1 MAAFIIFAL
10 IVLVF
15 IAIYQIA
22 KAAETASILR
32 GNEREQ
38 YFRTNKIMAWLL
50 LITFILGM
58 YGIYKCH
65 VALIDKMLPVPAS
78 DHGVKYE
85 EMFKVTLILT
95 GIVFFLTQA
104 LLFFFILKYK
114 DTGKHKSSYMPHNNM
129 LELVWTVIPTIFLVI
144 LVVIGLRNW
153 ITMTGEAP
161 KDKLVVEIVG
171 RQFNFIIRYPGPDGQ
186 FGKTDFRKINDEN
199 NILGLDWNDPFSKD
213 DIIIQ
218 NSEMH
223 IISGKPVQLVIKSR
237 DVLHDIGLPHFR
249 MKMDAVPG
257 IITTMWFTPLYTTKE
272 MQEITKNPEFVY
284 EINCA
289 EMCGKGHFSMRGT
302 VVVSTQAEFD
312 DWIKGQP
319 SYFSSIQ
326 PAQEAAPAPE
336 GTPAPQSPAPVDS
349 NATATPQAKVAAN

>member
-32 GNEREQ
+32 GNEKEQ

-50 LITFILGM
+50 LITFLLGM

-65 VALIDKMLPVPAS
+65 MALIDKMLPVPAS
-78 DHGVKYE
+78 NHGVKYE
-85 EMFKVTLILT
+85 EMLYVTLILT

-104 LLFFFILKYK
+104 LLFYFIMKYK
-114 DTGKHKSSYMPHNNM
+114 DTGKHRAAYIPHNNT
-129 LELVWTVIPTIFLVI
+129 LEVIWTVVPTIFLVI
-144 LVVIGLRNW
+144 LVVIGLKNW
-153 ITMTGEAP
+153 ITMTGEPP
-161 KDKLVVEIVG
+161 KDKMVVEIVG

-199 NILGLDWNDPFSKD
+199 NILGLDWNDEFAKD

-272 MQEITKNPEFVY
+272 MQEKTKNPDFVY

-302 VVVSTQAEFD
+302 VVVSTEAEFEA
-312 DWIKGQP
+312 WIKEQP
-319 SYFSSIQ
+319 SYYSTIQ
-326 PAQEAAPAPE
+326 PAGEQKPVEEAAPKAE
-336 GTPAPQSPAPVDS
+336 ETNPADS
-349 NATATPQAKVAAN
+349 AKTETTVAVKN